1 MSDSVQ
7 PHRWQ
12 PTRLLHPWDFPGNST
27 GVGCHCLLRNITYL
41 TTNSLFVVQSLN
53 HVQLF
58 ETLWTVAHQSSLSF
72 TIFWTLLKFMSIELV
87 MLSNH
92 LFLCCPLLLL
102 PSVFPSIRVF
112 SNELALC
119 SRWSKYWSF
128 SFNISPS
135 NEYSGLI
142 SFQIDWSDLLAVQ
155 GMLKSSPTP
164 QFESISSL
172 APSLPYGPTLTSI
185 QDYWENHSFDY
196 IEQI

>member
-1 MSDSVQ
+1 MQ
-7 PHRWQ
+7 PHRRQ
-12 PTRLLHPWDFPGNST
+12 PTRLLHPWDFPGKST

-112 SNELALC
+112 SNELTLRK
-119 SRWSKYWSF
+119 RWPKYWRFSF
-128 SFNISPS
+128 SIIPS
-135 NEYSGLI
+135 KEIPGLI
-142 SFQIDWSDLLAVQ
+142 FRMDCLDLLAVQ
-155 GMLKSSPTP
+155 GTLKNFSNTTVQKYQFFSSQP
-164 QFESISSL
+164 SSQSNSHIHTWL
-172 APSLPYGPTLTSI
+172 LEKASL
-185 QDYWENHSFDY
+185 D
-196 IEQI
+196 